1 MNAKVGIVMGSDSDY
16 PVLAKAADVLT
27 SFGVGFEMI
36 VASAH
41 RTPEAALGYAESARE
56 RGLKVLIGAA
66 GAAAHLPGVL
76 AAKTTLPV
84 IGLPINATSLNGLD
98 SLYSIVQMP
107 SGVPVATVGID
118 GAKNAA
124 LLAIEMLAISDETL
138 AGKLAEYKAEMA
150 RAVKEKNQRI
160 QSKLAAPE

>member
-138 AGKLAEYKAEMA
+138 AGKLAEYKAGMA

>member
-66 GAAAHLPGVL
+66 GAPAHLPGVL

>member
-16 PVLAKAADVLT
+16 PVLAKAAEVLNA
-27 SFGVGFEMI
+27 FGVGFEMI

-41 RTPEAALGYAESARE
+41 RTPEAALGYAETARE

-138 AGKLAEYKAEMA
+138 AGKLADYKAGMA